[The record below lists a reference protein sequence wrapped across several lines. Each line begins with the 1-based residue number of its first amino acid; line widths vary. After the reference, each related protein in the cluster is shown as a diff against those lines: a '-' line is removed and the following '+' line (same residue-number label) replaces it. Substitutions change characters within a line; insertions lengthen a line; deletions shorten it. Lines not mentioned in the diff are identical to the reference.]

1 MALPKSLRDRLFDLV
16 RRDLALFL
24 ADHEEHLLVI
34 FREEI
39 QRLDDEIPE
48 ENLFIDIQMVPLGEA
63 ILKSALH
70 AITRFLTEDFDTSSV
85 EGPSSPLAAIDPPDV
100 SDAV

>member
-1 MALPKSLRDRLFDLV
+1 MRRWIRETAFWIA

-24 ADHEEHLLVI
+24 EEHEEELLQI

-48 ENLFIDIQMVPLGEA
+48 EKSFIDIRMVPLGETVLTA
-63 ILKSALH
+63 ALR
-70 AITRFLTEDFDTSSV
+70 ALSRFLREGEIED
-85 EGPSSPLAAIDPPDV
+85 EAE
-100 SDAV
+100 